1 MILKYLLAAVQM
13 WNVPWMVACPSMNL
27 TRYLLL
33 CHISWH
39 KWRRCML
46 RVTLRNDVL
55 FVLVLVGL
63 LHGDM
68 NQVERNEIISAF
80 KNKAMPVLVA
90 TDVAGTRQVVYS
102 KLTDKN

>member
-1 MILKYLLAAVQM
+1 MHAENEQ
-13 WNVPWMVACPSMNL
+13 
-27 TRYLLL
+27 
-33 CHISWH
+33 
-39 KWRRCML
+39 
-46 RVTLRNDVL
+46 RNDFL

-90 TDVAGTRQVVYS
+90 TDVAGTS
-102 KLTDKN
+102 NLT